1 MVAAFGSS
9 PRWERGPP
17 SISLYGYKMTS
28 HTNAQPPATPIQIL
42 LAEDNPGDVF
52 LIREAL
58 REQGLEYE
66 LSVVED
72 GEEAV
77 SCVCREGV
85 YAGGARP
92 DLMLLDL
99 NRPKYGR
106 R

>member
-52 LIREAL
+52 LIRAAL
-58 REQGLEYE
+58 RAPGLEYE

-77 SCVCREGV
+77 SFVCGQGV
-85 YAGGARP
+85 YAGAARQA
-92 DLMLLDL
+92 LILLDL
-99 NRPKYGR
+99 NLPNYG
-106 R
+106 